1 MLEFDRHQAIEV
13 VKAERISITALL
25 TAYRRARWAFSRPDG
40 AGRIEERTQIYR
52 YHTHA
57 REARARAC

>member
-25 TAYRRARWAFSRPDG
+25 TTYRRARWAFSRPDG
-40 AGRIEERTQIYR
+40 AGRIEEGQ
-52 YHTHA
+52 HG
-57 REARARAC
+57 

>member
-25 TAYRRARWAFSRPDG
+25 TAYRRAR
-40 AGRIEERTQIYR
+40 
-52 YHTHA
+52 
-57 REARARAC
+57 